1 WTVIQ
6 RKTGKRCKLGCLLT
20 SLFGNRYGEVTVIL
34 LLFAPQINSVHCH
47 CGSDLL
53 LSSFHAIVQHFKEP
67 F

>member
-1 WTVIQ
+1 MKKSQYWLHDCNG
-6 RKTGKRCKLGCLLT
+6 R
-20 SLFGNRYGEVTVIL
+20 RYGEVTVIL

-53 LSSFHAIVQHFKEP
+53 LSSFHAIIQHFKEP